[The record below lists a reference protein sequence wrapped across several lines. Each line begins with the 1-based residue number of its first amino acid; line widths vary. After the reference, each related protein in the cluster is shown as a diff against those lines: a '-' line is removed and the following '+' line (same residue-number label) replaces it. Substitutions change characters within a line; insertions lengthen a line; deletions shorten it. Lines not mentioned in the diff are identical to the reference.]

1 MARGFWRAAS
11 AARLA
16 KPRVRSWS
24 LDWPT
29 SAAGFLLILLFLGL
43 HAWNPPLIEAARLKV
58 FDQYMRIKPRQ
69 PPQPSPV
76 VIVDIDEISLE
87 DVGQW
92 PWPRTVFARL
102 IDRLAEMGAAV
113 IAFDVIFSEADR
125 LSPAEF
131 AASLDG
137 LDPTIVAS
145 LGALPDNDT
154 AMAAAMER
162 HRVILGQPASTQPLV
177 QAAAASAPP
186 MTVASINGDPRP
198 YLVRFADLVRSVP
211 VLEEA
216 AQGVGLVT
224 FDADLDGVVRR
235 VPAVVDVSGRIV
247 PTLAIEAL
255 RVATGQPTIAT
266 RSGEGGIEAIVL
278 QGVAIPTDGQAQIWI
293 HYTPHQPDRY
303 VSAAD
308 VLDGRVDPARIAGRI
323 AIVGS
328 SAAALGDIK
337 ATPVSARMPGVE
349 VHAQLLETIY
359 TNDHLRRP
367 SYAPGAERVFFV
379 GMGLVLAIA
388 GPLLPAGLLP
398 VVLLVSVLGTISLS
412 WYAFAAHSLLI
423 DAAYPAFA
431 IVALVLWLA
440 LAKYIR
446 EQAMRRSIR
455 GAFGQYLS
463 PVMVDQLVS
472 DPQQLKL
479 TGDTRELS
487 IMFCDIR
494 DFTTLS
500 ESYANAPEDL
510 TRFMNRYLTAMTE
523 QIMERSG
530 TIDKYI
536 GDAIMAFWNAPL
548 DVPHHARLA
557 CLAALGMTK
566 RVRELGEEAQATGAD
581 RAIRIGV
588 GINSGECYVGNLGS
602 EQRFNYSVLGDPV
615 NVASRLEG
623 QTKTY
628 GVEIIVGDTTMAGAP
643 DLAGLRLDLVRL
655 KGKTQP
661 VWLFGLL
668 GDAELAGSK
677 EFVALA
683 RAHDAML
690 ETYRRQ
696 DWDGAERQLTG
707 CQAFGKPFRLG
718 RLYDLYAERILA
730 LRQDPPG
737 PDWDGVYVAPSK

>member
-1 MARGFWRAAS
+1 MARGFWRATS
-11 AARLA
+11 AARPV

-24 LDWPT
+24 FDWPT
-29 SAAGFLLILLFLGL
+29 SAAGFVLILLFLGL
-43 HAWNPPLIEAARLKV
+43 HAWDPALIEAARLKV

-76 VIVDIDEISLE
+76 VIVDIDEVSLE
-87 DVGQW
+87 NVGQW
-92 PWPRTVFARL
+92 PWPRTIFARL

-113 IAFDVIFSEADR
+113 IAFDVIFAEADR
-125 LSPAEF
+125 FSPAEF

-137 LDPTIVAS
+137 LDPTIVAG

-154 AMAAAMER
+154 AMAEAMQR
-162 HRVILGQPASTQPLV
+162 HRVILGQPASTQALV

-198 YLVRFADLVRSVP
+198 YLMRFADLVRSVP

-323 AIVGS
+323 VIVGA
-328 SAAALGDIK
+328 SAAGLGDIK

-367 SYAPGAERVFFV
+367 SYATGAERVFFV
-379 GMGLVLAIA
+379 GIGLLLAVV

-398 VVLLVSVLGTISLS
+398 VVLLVSVLGTIGLS
-412 WYAFAAHSLLI
+412 WYAFATHSLLI

-455 GAFGQYLS
+455 SAFGQYLS

-472 DPQQLKL
+472 DPEQLKL
-479 TGDTRELS
+479 TGETRELS

-500 ESYANAPEDL
+500 ESYADAPEDL

-523 QIMERSG
+523 QIMQRSG

-548 DVPHHARLA
+548 DVPDHARLA
-557 CLAALGMTK
+557 CLAALGMIK
-566 RVRELGEEAQATGAD
+566 RVRELGQEAQDQAPG
-581 RAIRIGV
+581 IRIGI
-588 GINSGECYVGNLGS
+588 GINSGEGYVGNMGS

-623 QTKTY
+623 QSKTY
-628 GVEIIVGDTTMAGAP
+628 GVDIIVGDTTMAGAP
-643 DLAGLRLDLVRL
+643 ELAGLRLDLVRL

-668 GDAELAGSK
+668 GDAEAARSEAFL
-677 EFVALA
+677 ALA

-690 ETYRRQ
+690 EAYRRQ
-696 DWDGAERQLTG
+696 DWDGAERQLTE
-707 CQAFGKPFRLG
+707 CRAFAEPFRLG
-718 RLYDLYAERILA
+718 RLYDLYDERLVT
-730 LRQDPPG
+730 LRQEPPG
-737 PDWDGVYVAPSK
+737 PDWDGVYVALSK